1 MADPLLQL
9 GGPKWENVSCSLQL
23 ARVSTA
29 SKKRIRGFLAAPELL
44 VDAPPATS
52 YANRAHLLE
61 VCLIECLFFLQRAL
75 EVEELVD
82 SVDRLIRPMNGPDWR
97 RSIKINAAPCQRTL
111 QLATLQ

>member
-1 MADPLLQL
+1 MSAVHFNWRVYRLQ
-9 GGPKWENVSCSLQL
+9 
-23 ARVSTA
+23 ARKGSGA
-29 SKKRIRGFLAAPELL
+29 FLAAPELL
-44 VDAPPATS
+44 VDAPPVTS